1 MKEEVKMSIL
11 QKVIFGDNIS
21 KELRKRKQSH
31 FFNSISKTN
40 TDEYNSLI
48 DEGWELDK
56 EFKTKYRLKLNKP
69 HDIEF
74 EDQVWSLFASLGFKY
89 LNKDRSFEI
98 PYDKNNEALTQQ
110 IDVFAMD
117 DETLLMVE
125 CKSTKEK
132 NKRGDFKKDLE
143 AYKTKIGGLRN
154 SIKALFPEKKFK
166 FKFIFATENYAV
178 SEPDLER
185 LKCINGI
192 HFDEEIVNYYIN
204 MHKQIGLAARYQL
217 LGALFFDQEIPE
229 MDNEIPAISGKMGG
243 YKYYSFSIE
252 PEKLLKIGYVLHRN
266 KANSNMMPTYQRI
279 IKRSRIKSVQDFIDN
294 KNGYF
299 PNSVIIS
306 LDTDGKKKLEF
317 DRANTQV
324 NSAISNV
331 GVLHLPKKYRSAYI
345 IDGQHRLYGYANS
358 EMKSKNSIPVV
369 AFLDLERSEQVK
381 LFMDI
386 NENQKAVSKNLR
398 NTLNADLLWTSE
410 NYLEQQTALRS
421 RIAIVL
427 SEDRNS
433 ALYDKITIG
442 EDPKVITSQTFD
454 NALKKTSFFGKVKKD
469 KIEELGSFY
478 QGNID
483 DAFTKLSTF
492 LKLTFNYIKDCLD
505 IVWDMPDSIIV
516 MNKGIF
522 GFIKLQSDIVDHL
535 LNNNIIKI
543 TDGYNIIFEE
553 TKTYLDPAINF
564 ILSIDDV
571 TTESLRKA
579 YGTNGDTKYWR
590 TLQKYVKET
599 HSDFNPI
606 GLEEYFKKEAKEFNT
621 KTFEYIREIEGF
633 LKSDFEDRLREE
645 FGYQWLKKGIP
656 PQTLKRAHDLAFEKN
671 LKIEDEKDEVN
682 DWDCLTIIAYRQIAL
697 KNWRNIFE
705 KPYTMPNRP
714 KGGNKEEKTKWMVRL
729 EEIRNKTVHS
739 YYVTEDEYNFVAE
752 LKDWLIK

>member
-1 MKEEVKMSIL
+1 MKEEVKISIL
-11 QKVIFGDNIS
+11 QKIIFGDNIP
-21 KELRKRKQSH
+21 KELRKRKQTH
-31 FFNSISKTN
+31 FYKSIFKTD
-40 TDEYNSLI
+40 TSGYESLLN
-48 DEGWELDK
+48 DGWELDK
-56 EFKTKYRLKLNKP
+56 EFKTKYKLKQKKP
-69 HDIEF
+69 HDVKF
-74 EDQVWSLFASLGFKY
+74 EDRVWALFASLGFKY
-89 LNKDRSFEI
+89 LNKDRKFKI
-98 PYDKNNEALTQQ
+98 PYDKHNHALCQQ

-117 DETLLMVE
+117 DETLLLVE
-125 CKSTKEK
+125 CKSTEEN
-132 NKRGDFKKDLE
+132 NKRGDFKKELE
-143 AYKTKIGGLRN
+143 AYKAKIGGLRN
-154 SIKALFPEKKFK
+154 TISALFPKKK
-166 FKFIFATENYAV
+166 LKCKFIFATENYAV
-178 SEPDLER
+178 SLSDLER
-185 LKCINGI
+185 LRCINGI
-192 HFDEEIVNYYIN
+192 HFDDEILNYYIN
-204 MHKQIGLAARYQL
+204 MYKQIGLAARYQL
-217 LGALFFDQEIPE
+217 LGALFHGQEIPE
-229 MDNEIPAISGKMGG
+229 MDNKIPAITGKMGG
-243 YKYYSFSIE
+243 YKYFSFSIE

-306 LDTDGKKKLEF
+306 LDSGDKKKLEF

-324 NSAISNV
+324 DTAISNV

-386 NENQKAVSKNLR
+386 NENQKSVSKNLR
-398 NTLNADLLWTSE
+398 NTLNADLLWTSK
-410 NYLEQQTALRS
+410 NYIEQQTALRS

-478 QGNID
+478 HGNID
-483 DAFTKLSTF
+483 RAFCKLSNF
-492 LKLTFNYIKDCLD
+492 LMYTFNYIKDCLG
-505 IVWDMPDSIIV
+505 IVWDMPDSIV
-516 MNKGIF
+516 LMNKGIF

-535 LNNNIIKI
+535 IAKGIVKASDSINV
-543 TDGYNIIFEE
+543 IFEE
-553 TKTYLDPAINF
+553 SKTYLDPAINF
-564 ILSIDDV
+564 ILSIDDE
-571 TTESLRKA
+571 TSEALRKA

-590 TLQKYVKET
+590 TLQKVVKET

-606 GLEEYFKKEAKEFNT
+606 GLDEYFKKEAKEFNT
-621 KTFEYIREIEGF
+621 KTFEYIREIESF
-633 LKSDFEDRLREE
+633 FKEDFETKLKDE
-645 FGYQWLKKGIP
+645 FGSQWLKKGVP
-656 PQTLKRAHDLAFEKN
+656 PQTLKKAHDMAFDKN
-671 LKIEDEKDEVN
+671 LKVEKEEDEVS

-705 KPYTMPNRP
+705 KSYTIPNKP

-739 YYVTEDEYNFVAE
+739 YYVSEDEYNFVAE
-752 LKDWLIK
+752 LKDWLIQ